1 MFARGR
7 SILNMKSKEII
18 DNGRIILANKLKT
31 GVRYTEY
38 KELYWYMDKELANWK
53 HLMQKQMSDL
63 LDNQGNDSDAD
74 EIRVKLSYYMK
85 IQNEGFA
92 LQTCNL
98 LMEYYQMRCRM
109 IAEYLNIK
117 LVNKLIWKM
126 KQHQKYN
133 NLFI

>member
-63 LDNQGNDSDAD
+63 LDN
-74 EIRVKLSYYMK
+74 
-85 IQNEGFA
+85 
-92 LQTCNL
+92 
-98 LMEYYQMRCRM
+98 
-109 IAEYLNIK
+109 
-117 LVNKLIWKM
+117 
-126 KQHQKYN
+126 
-133 NLFI
+133 